1 MGISNSFGML
11 GPNHAQD
18 DEGAADIANH
28 KIIMTEENGPC
39 YVFK

>member
-18 DEGAADIANH
+18 DEGAADKESPASGFSF
-28 KIIMTEENGPC
+28 EEE
-39 YVFK
+39 KSL